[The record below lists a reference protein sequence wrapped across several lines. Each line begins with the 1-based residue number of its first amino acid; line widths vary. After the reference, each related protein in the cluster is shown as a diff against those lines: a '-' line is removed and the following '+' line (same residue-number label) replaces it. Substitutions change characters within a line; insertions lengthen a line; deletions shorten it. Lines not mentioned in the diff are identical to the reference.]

1 MSIGNDNG
9 ANDFQSLAINASNKK
24 DMKTVVLGGYSSK
37 NDDLLHNSDTQ
48 NFEFYQPKN
57 IEYQNGNNGGILKS
71 NPDAEFFCC
80 AFCKDR
86 LEQNELFLNSINF
99 NGIAY
104 ICTKC
109 DLMIYN
115 YNKMEYLNNFNSK
128 TEVSNINDKFKKM
141 AIGSEDILDDYE
153 FINSDRF
160 KNYECHDCKMK
171 LKSTYLNVNNQRYHI
186 EHFNCSDCKIPLYTL
201 GEYFVDP
208 TDPNKYYCDRD
219 YLQRFAHLCFKC
231 ELPITVSEMIV
242 SLDRTYHPACF
253 VCSDCQLPFEKDLC
267 FEYKGYPLCERHW
280 HNKNGT
286 ICPICDGII
295 KNKCVIFDGYKYHD
309 DCFLNQ

>member
-1 MSIGNDNG
+1 
-9 ANDFQSLAINASNKK
+9 
-24 DMKTVVLGGYSSK
+24 MKYVVLGSYSSK
-37 NDDLLHNSDTQ
+37 NEDLNHYPDTQ
-48 NFEFYQPKN
+48 NLEFYRTKN
-57 IEYQNGNNGGILKS
+57 VDYQNGNIGNNRGILKTS
-71 NPDAEFFCC
+71 PDPEFFCC

-86 LEQNELFLNSINF
+86 LELNE
-99 NGIAY
+99 
-104 ICTKC
+104 
-109 DLMIYN
+109 
-115 YNKMEYLNNFNSK
+115 
-128 TEVSNINDKFKKM
+128 
-141 AIGSEDILDDYE
+141 
-153 FINSDRF
+153 
-160 KNYECHDCKMK
+160 
-171 LKSTYLNVNNQRYHI
+171 
-186 EHFNCSDCKIPLYTL
+186 IPLYTL